1 MSVKTSV
8 EKRFRRARV
17 KPGKRKRNRGRVL
30 LLAVRHAV
38 AIAVVGYA
46 LYRAVNLVV
55 SAAPLQVARIVV
67 RGNVRLSSGEVE
79 ALVHGLY
86 GTSILRAN
94 LNACRRRLLESPWV
108 ADVALRRVLPSTIEI
123 AVSERRPM
131 GISRIG
137 DQLYLID
144 RGGTVIDEFGPQYR
158 EFDLPI
164 IDGLVR
170 PPRDGQPAVDA
181 VRAEFAARVL
191 DSVAGHRE
199 IAKRVSQIDVSDL
212 HDAVVLLDDDTA
224 QLHLGEDKFVERLR
238 SYLEVA
244 SALRERVPDIDYV
257 DLRFEERVYVRPR
270 GGGAAITAH
279 PPSAAAKSF

>member
-1 MSVKTSV
+1 MTVRAPADKG
-8 EKRFRRARV
+8 FRRARV
-17 KPGKRKRNRGRVL
+17 NPGKRKKNRGRLVVN
-30 LLAVRHAV
+30 AARHVV
-38 AIAVVGYA
+38 ALAVVGYA
-46 LYRAVNLVV
+46 AYRAVSLVV
-55 SAAPLQVARIVV
+55 SAAPLQVGRIVV

-94 LNACRRRLLESPWV
+94 LGACRRRLLESPWV
-108 ADVALRRVLPSTIEI
+108 ADAALRRVLPSTIEI
-123 AVSERRPM
+123 VVSERRPM
-131 GISRIG
+131 GISRIS

-144 RGGTVIDEFGPQYR
+144 RRGAVIDEFGPQYR

-170 PPRDGQPAVDA
+170 PPRDGQPAVDSS
-181 VRAEFAARVL
+181 RAALAARVL
-191 DSVAGHRE
+191 DSVAGQRE
-199 IAKRVSQIDVSDL
+199 IARRVSQIDVSDL

-224 QLHLGEDKFVERLR
+224 QLHLGEDRFLERLR

-270 GGGAAITAH
+270 GGATAIAAGRPLPA
-279 PPSAAAKSF
+279 PQSF

>member
-1 MSVKTSV
+1 MSVKTSI

-17 KPGKRKRNRGRVL
+17 KPGKRKKNRGRVL

-55 SAAPLQVARIVV
+55 SAAPLQVGRIVV
-67 RGNVRLSSGEVE
+67 RGNVRLSSGEVD

-108 ADVALRRVLPSTIEI
+108 ADVALRRVLPATIEI
-123 AVSERRPM
+123 DVSERRPI
-131 GISRIG
+131 GISRIR

-144 RGGTVIDEFGPQYR
+144 RSGTVIDEFGPQYR

-170 PPRDGQPAVDA
+170 PPRDGQPALDEA
-181 VRAEFAARVL
+181 RAELAARVL
-191 DSVAGHRE
+191 DSVASRRE
-199 IAKRVSQIDVSDL
+199 IAKRLSQIDVSDL

-270 GGGAAITAH
+270 GGATAIAAH
-279 PPSAAAKSF
+279 RPSAAGKSF

>member
-1 MSVKTSV
+1 MRVKAPA
-8 EKRFRRARV
+8 ERGFRRARV
-17 KPGKRKRNRGRVL
+17 KPGKRKKNRGRFLLHVL
-30 LLAVRHAV
+30 RHVV
-38 AIAVVGYA
+38 AIAIVGYA
-46 LYRAVNLVV
+46 GYRAVNLVV
-55 SAAPLQVARIVV
+55 SAAPLQVSRIVV

-79 ALVHGLY
+79 AIVHGLK

-94 LNACRRRLLESPWV
+94 LSACRRRLLESPWV
-108 ADVALRRVLPSTIEI
+108 AEAALRRVLPSTIEI
-123 AVSERRPM
+123 VISERRPM

-144 RGGTVIDEFGPQYR
+144 RAGSVIDEFGPQYR

-170 PPRDGQPAVDA
+170 PPRDGQPAVDRL
-181 VRAEFAARVL
+181 RADLAARVL
-191 DSVAGHRE
+191 DSVAGQRG
-199 IAKRVSQIDVSDL
+199 IAMRVSQIDVADL

-224 QLHLGEDKFVERLR
+224 QLHLGEDKFLERLR

-244 SALRERVPDIDYV
+244 STLHERVPEIDYV

-270 GGGAAITAH
+270 GGAAAIAARR
-279 PPSAAAKSF
+279 PSAAGRSF

>member
-1 MSVKTSV
+1 MSVKASV
-8 EKRFRRARV
+8 EKGFRRARV
-17 KPGKRKRNRGRVL
+17 KPGKRKKNRGRVV
-30 LLAVRHAV
+30 LLAVRHLF

-46 LYRAVNLVV
+46 AYRGVNLVV
-55 SAAPLQVARIVV
+55 SAAPLQVGRIVV

-94 LNACRRRLLESPWV
+94 LSACRRRLLESPWV
-108 ADVALRRVLPSTIEI
+108 ADAALRRVLPSTIEI
-123 AVSERRPM
+123 VVSERRPM

-137 DQLYLID
+137 EQLYLID
-144 RGGTVIDEFGPQYR
+144 RSGSVIDEFGPQYR

-164 IDGLVR
+164 LDGLVR

-181 VRAEFAARVL
+181 SRADLAARVL

-199 IAKRVSQIDVSDL
+199 VASRVSQIDVSDL

-224 QLHLGEDKFVERLR
+224 QLHLGEDKFLERLR

-270 GGGAAITAH
+270 GGAAAIVASR
-279 PPSAAAKSF
+279 PSPAGKSF

>member
-1 MSVKTSV
+1 VSVKASV
-8 EKRFRRARV
+8 EKGFRRARV
-17 KPGKRKRNRGRVL
+17 KPGKRKKSRGR
-30 LLAVRHAV
+30 AVVVALRHAV
-38 AIAVVGYA
+38 AMAIVGYA
-46 LYRAVNLVV
+46 AYRAVNLVV
-55 SAAPLQVARIVV
+55 SAAPLQVRRIVV

-94 LNACRRRLLESPWV
+94 LTACRRRLLESPWV

-123 AVSERRPM
+123 EVSERRPM

-144 RGGTVIDEFGPQYR
+144 RGGSVIDEFGPQYR

-170 PPRDGQPAVDA
+170 PPRDGHPAVDA
-181 VRAEFAARVL
+181 TRAEFAARVL
-191 DSVAGHRE
+191 DSVAGQRE
-199 IAKRVSQIDVSDL
+199 IATRVSQIDVSDL

-224 QLHLGEDKFVERLR
+224 QLHLGEDKFLERLR

-270 GGGAAITAH
+270 GGAAAIAASR
-279 PPSAAAKSF
+279 PSSAGKSF